1 MYGRSPENK
10 NTPNHKISV
19 RFMNKFKFNINL
31 PEWVRM
37 WMTQSLFCVNER
49 SHWVHLN
56 GRSPER
62 NINKKKNNQEIAA
75 NINSKARMFSYYLPV
90 WVLRWFFNVAN
101 ALKRIG
107 QCSHAYGRS
116 PVCIRLCLTIELDV
130 VNPDP
135 QSSHING
142 CSPVCFL
149 QEDTIRQLLMICIA
163 ISCWVS
169 LYTSH
174 VCPVPLCWRMR
185 GCSLCTWMV
194 WFCCDASNAAWG

>member
-1 MYGRSPENK
+1 
-10 NTPNHKISV
+10 
-19 RFMNKFKFNINL
+19 
-31 PEWVRM
+31 
-37 WMTQSLFCVNER
+37 
-49 SHWVHLN
+49 
-56 GRSPER
+56 
-62 NINKKKNNQEIAA
+62 
-75 NINSKARMFSYYLPV
+75 MFSYYLPV

-149 QEDTIRQLLMICIA
+149 QEDAIVDDMHCNQLLGESIYLSCVSSSPLLTNAWLQSLHLNGLVLLWRIKCCLRLAFCVKPLPQIEHRYGRSPECVRRWSFSVDGVLKANRKTQMVFYWQSQA
-163 ISCWVS
+163 ISLVFG
-169 LYTSH
+169 Y
-174 VCPVPLCWRMR
+174 
-185 GCSLCTWMV
+185 
-194 WFCCDASNAAWG
+194 